1 MNRRRFQNNNNYNNI
16 RYSNKQA
23 ISNFMND
30 LSIRRVQRE
39 ERRLQSFFRNNFGI
53 NNQNQYS
60 KKDMYINRNMNN
72 NRIQTRR
79 MNRRRARINTN
90 RDLRINNSNTIGYN
104 NYKPRKIMFSNSI
117 GRIRGLSNVKNNTY
131 NDAKNTAK
139 RKILINNL
147 DISFPLIELKKI
159 FGVYGKIERASI
171 IAKKDCG
178 VVLFKSNKSANR
190 AKNDLDSK

>member
-1 MNRRRFQNNNNYNNI
+1 MNRRRFQSNNNNYM
-16 RYSNKQA
+16 RYRNKQV

-30 LSIRRVQRE
+30 LSISRVQRE
-39 ERRLQSFFRNNFGI
+39 ERRLKSFFRNNFGI
-53 NNQNQYS
+53 NYQSQYS
-60 KKDMYINRNMNN
+60 NKNN
-72 NRIQTRR
+72 HNRIQTIR
-79 MNRRRARINTN
+79 MNRRIARKNVN
-90 RDLRINNSNTIGYN
+90 RDLRFNNSNTIGYT
-104 NYKPRKIMFSNSI
+104 NYKPRRIIFSNSI
-117 GRIRGLSNVKNNTY
+117 GRVRGLSKVKNNTF